1 LTFSG
6 PTLLTSEHRL
16 EGFDCGEP
24 ALNDW
29 LARRAL
35 GNQAAGTSRTW
46 VVIDEPARMVVAY
59 YASSTASV
67 MRAVAPRRVAR
78 DQPADLPAILL
89 GRMAVDHRHQG
100 KGLGAA
106 MLKHFMTKAIEVSE
120 KVGVQLV
127 LVHAKDERA
136 RDFYL
141 HHGFIE
147 SPIDSLTLMML
158 LPFTD
163 RDPRSTRSCRDS
175 SRPRPTLNG

>member
-1 LTFSG
+1 MSYSG
-6 PTLLTSEHRL
+6 PTLLTSEHGL

-46 VVIDEPARMVVAY
+46 VVIHEPTGMVVAY

-67 MRAVAPRRVAR
+67 MRAAAPRRIAR

-89 GRMAVDHRHQG
+89 GRMAVDSRHQS

-120 KVGVQLV
+120 KVGVRLV
-127 LVHAKDERA
+127 LVHAKDEQA
-136 RDFYL
+136 KDFYL
-141 HHGFIE
+141 YHGFVE
-147 SPIDSLTLMML
+147 SPIDPLTLMML
-158 LPFTD
+158 LPSTS
-163 RDPRSTRSCRDS
+163 RDPRSTQS
-175 SRPRPTLNG
+175 